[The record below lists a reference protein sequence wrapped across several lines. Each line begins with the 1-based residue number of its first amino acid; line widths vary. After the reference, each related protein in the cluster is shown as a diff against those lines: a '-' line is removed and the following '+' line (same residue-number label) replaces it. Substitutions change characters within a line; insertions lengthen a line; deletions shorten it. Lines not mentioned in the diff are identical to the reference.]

1 MPPKKAA
8 ELVITPE
15 EEEVLNQLLVEQM
28 ATLKPGVDYPLKRV
42 ANGLGAVID
51 ALNAGESTDEA
62 LEHFLTELDVYAF
75 NMSRYTT
82 VVAGNRAQQIEYDE
96 EEEALEAKTAEL
108 KNENVELRGKLRET
122 VKERAFRAARDEAA
136 RACRELP
143 SREASAEAIE
153 ALKRSIAEASV
164 EQSQINDEINAKSA
178 DFALLFKVID
188 GLS

>member
-51 ALNAGESTDEA
+51 ALNAGESADEA

-75 NMSRYTT
+75 DMSRYTT

-96 EEEALEAKTAEL
+96 EEVALEAKTTEL
-108 KNENVELRGKLRET
+108 KTENIELRGKLRET
-122 VKERAFRAARDEAA
+122 VKEREMLEAEEEAA
-136 RACRELP
+136 RQRKAEQLVERQAESKRMLV
-143 SREASAEAIE
+143 EAVRKEEEGNDAAVEFAEMIDD
-153 ALKRSIAEASV
+153 
-164 EQSQINDEINAKSA
+164 NDEVRCDAA
-178 DFALLFKVID
+178 
-188 GLS
+188 

>member
-51 ALNAGESTDEA
+51 ALNAGKSTDEA

-75 NMSRYTT
+75 NMVATPPWSPVTARSRSSTT
-82 VVAGNRAQQIEYDE
+82 R
-96 EEEALEAKTAEL
+96 
-108 KNENVELRGKLRET
+108 
-122 VKERAFRAARDEAA
+122 
-136 RACRELP
+136 
-143 SREASAEAIE
+143 
-153 ALKRSIAEASV
+153 KRRR
-164 EQSQINDEINAKSA
+164 
-178 DFALLFKVID
+178 
-188 GLS
+188 

>member
-1 MPPKKAA
+1 M
-8 ELVITPE
+8 
-15 EEEVLNQLLVEQM
+15 
-28 ATLKPGVDYPLKRV
+28 
-42 ANGLGAVID
+42 
-51 ALNAGESTDEA
+51 
-62 LEHFLTELDVYAF
+62 
-75 NMSRYTT
+75 
-82 VVAGNRAQQIEYDE
+82 VAGNRAQQIEYDE

-153 ALKRSIAEASV
+153 ALKRSIAETSV